1 MDAKQGQRTKRRLAR
16 YAGMERLNLLLASLK
31 AFGAT
36 KPVIFGA
43 PACAFIGAL
52 TGLALQTG
60 PQDELFQP
68 PMEPARTMAEAT
80 VEPIVY
86 PSGNLPD
93 YVVGTD
99 FLKAT
104 QAPPVTYA
112 SYEPPPLPPPPELPA
127 YIPARHGPADMPTAA
142 EGGRRASERGDILDI
157 SLPEDRRR
165 SANTMMLA
173 DAAATGLT
181 SR

>member
-1 MDAKQGQRTKRRLAR
+1 MVR
-16 YAGMERLNLLLASLK
+16 YAAMERLNHLLASLK
-31 AFGAT
+31 AFGET
-36 KPVIFGA
+36 KPVAFGA

-52 TGLALQTG
+52 AGLAMQTG
-60 PQDELFQP
+60 AQEGPFQP
-68 PMEPARTMAEAT
+68 QMEPARTMAEAT

-104 QAPPVTYA
+104 QAPPATYA
-112 SYEPPPLPPPPELPA
+112 SYEPPPLLPPPELPA
-127 YIPARHGPADMPTAA
+127 YIPARHGPADMPTAT
-142 EGGRRASERGDILDI
+142 EGGRWASERGDILDL
-157 SLPEDRRR
+157 SLPEDR
-165 SANTMMLA
+165 SGSPDNMMLA
-173 DAAATGLT
+173 DAAATGMT